1 MAGGSNPTKAILFA
15 FFANLG
21 IAIAKFVGFS
31 VTGSS
36 SMMAEAIHSSADTG
50 NQLLLLLGMRQS
62 KKEPTIDHPLGYGKS
77 TFFWSFIVAILLFTM
92 GGLFSLYEGYHRLEH
107 AGAPENAWV
116 AIGILVVAI
125 LLEAVSLYGCM
136 KEVNKIRGDR
146 SIWRWLK
153 ESRSAELVVVFGEDL
168 GALFGLIIALLFLCT
183 AVVTGDGRY
192 DAYGSMAIGLVLFV
206 IALFLAA
213 RIHDLLIGRSASPE
227 LQSAIQAEMTATS
240 EVTKVFNVITLQMG
254 PQIMVAAKLG
264 MSPGLSGAEACR
276 AINALEARLRER
288 FPEIRW
294 SFIEPDV
301 ED

>member
-1 MAGGSNPTKAILFA
+1 MAGGSNPTKAILYA
-15 FFANLG
+15 FVANLG
-21 IAIAKFVGFS
+21 IAIAKFVGFA

-62 KKEPTIDHPLGYGKS
+62 KKEPTFEHPLGYGKS

-92 GGLFSLYEGYHRLEH
+92 GGLFSIYEGYHRLEH

-116 AIGILVVAI
+116 AIGILAVAI
-125 LLEAVSLYGCM
+125 LLEGGSLMGCM
-136 KEVNKIRGDR
+136 KEINLVRGDR

-168 GALFGLIIALLFLCT
+168 GALFGLVIALFFLCT
-183 AVVTGDGRY
+183 AVITGDGRY
-192 DAYGSMAIGLVLFV
+192 DAYGSMAIGIVLFV

-213 RIHDLLIGRSASPE
+213 RIHDLLIGRSADPH
-227 LQSAIQAEMTATS
+227 LQRAIEEEIGKS
-240 EVTKVFNVITLQMG
+240 EDVKEIFNLITLQMG
-254 PQIMVAAKLG
+254 PQIMLAAKLG
-264 MSPGLSGAEACR
+264 MGKGLSGAEACR
-276 AINALEARLRER
+276 AINALELRLRES